1 MKMLECKDFRIGVEF
16 EFLGNSVVTYDTVF
30 TSLTSIS
37 LFEKKELYSLL
48 QHIY

>member
-1 MKMLECKDFRIGVEF
+1 MLERKDFRSGVGF

-37 LFEKKELYSLL
+37 LFEKKELNSLP